1 MDSRYSDISLR
12 VYWKIG
18 MSMLPLPDGAVVTSL
33 SYCIPFSGIA
43 SIVLSSYLAGSDI
56 KNI

>member
-1 MDSRYSDISLR
+1 MKTFR
-12 VYWKIG
+12 KIG
-18 MSMLPLPDGAVVTSL
+18 MSSLSLPDGAVVPSL

>member
-1 MDSRYSDISLR
+1 MDSRYSGISQR

-18 MSMLPLPDGAVVTSL
+18 MSMLPLPDGAVVLSL
-33 SYCIPFSGIA
+33 SYCIPFSSIA
-43 SIVLSSYLAGSDI
+43 SIVLSSYLTGSDI